1 MTTQIRAQAN
11 AAQLCLTILR
21 DAGLIGPNKLTKLG
35 ETRAAILEVLG
46 KMYQVCNEGEEFT
59 GECLER
65 VRNTVTQLYGRAK
78 WADHNAMMDM
88 VEGAFE
94 RFIQEHMETVAEA
107 EATVTETATSTAD
120 QAMAV
125 KDVQAIATGLEQRI
139 GYLTDRLNCMP
150 SEELAETVIT
160 GKLGCVAFEFHE
172 ELGIW
177 QAAPD
182 LTLAKGFSD
191 AAQAIEVCPFGKVCL
206 TRKEAIADALRS
218 SHHALMNMNAYL
230 GGAR

>member
-11 AAQLCLTILR
+11 AAQLCLTILA
-21 DAGLIGPNKLTKLG
+21 DAGLIGSNKLTKLG
-35 ETRAAILEVLG
+35 DTRAAILEVLG
-46 KMYQVCNEGEEFT
+46 KMYKVCNEGEEFT

-94 RFIQEHMETVAEA
+94 HYIQQHMETVAE
-107 EATVTETATSTAD
+107 EENTITESATSTMD

-125 KDVQAIATGLEQRI
+125 EDVQAITKGLEERI
-139 GYLTDRLNCMP
+139 SYLTDRLNCMA
-150 SEELAETVIT
+150 SEELEETIIT
-160 GKLGCVAFEFHE
+160 GKLGCVAFEFSDD
-172 ELGIW
+172 LGIW

-191 AAQAIEVCPFGKVCL
+191 AAQAIEVCPFGKACI
-206 TRKEAIADALRS
+206 TRKEAIVDALKS
-218 SHHALMNMNAYL
+218 SQTALGHMKHYL
-230 GGAR
+230 GLAR